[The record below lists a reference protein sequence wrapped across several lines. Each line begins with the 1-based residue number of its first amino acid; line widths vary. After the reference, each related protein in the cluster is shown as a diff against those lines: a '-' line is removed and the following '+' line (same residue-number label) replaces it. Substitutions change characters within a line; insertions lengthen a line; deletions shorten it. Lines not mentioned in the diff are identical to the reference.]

1 MTAPNVK
8 RRTKIVANYVVV
20 MKQKNEILVADGHNH
35 IIITHTHRLDT
46 FCEIIFAAA
55 NTFKIDCCAIQPAAY
70 GKQAKYSINSIAMR
84 RMRWNEK
91 MYCE

>member
-1 MTAPNVK
+1 MLNEELRLSQIMSSCAS
-8 RRTKIVANYVVV
+8 V

-35 IIITHTHRLDT
+35 IINTHTHRLDT